1 MKKQKLK
8 LHEILNLDIELNGFV
23 DPKTREVKVEGLLNQ
38 ILSHNAKFNL
48 KISSKNISIEKES
61 INEIQQDLIQ
71 KYGSED
77 KNGNI
82 GLSMFLDEVDEK
94 GYNKINPKFVSYQEE
109 WNEFLSSNE
118 REVEFYELTRD
129 DLKDV
134 KTKDN
139 YVIIDE
145 YFVKKDA

>member
-48 KISSKNISIEKES
+48 KISSKNIAIEKES

-94 GYNKINPKFVSYQEE
+94 GYNKINPKFISYQEE